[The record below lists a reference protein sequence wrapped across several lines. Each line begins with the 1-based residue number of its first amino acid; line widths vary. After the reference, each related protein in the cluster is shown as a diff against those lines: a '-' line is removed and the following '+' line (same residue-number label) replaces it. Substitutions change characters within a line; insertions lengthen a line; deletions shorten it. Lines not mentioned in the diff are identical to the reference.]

1 MSDYDQ
7 TKGELC
13 DKCGWAMKFPDE
25 PCRCE
30 LESENAALK
39 QRILDDNKAYG
50 CEIRDPSGTIWDY
63 AQKLQKENA
72 SLRED
77 KARMDHLACGF
88 DFPKLHDGKWHCFA
102 GEFFTLREAI
112 DAERKEAQP

>member
-1 MSDYDQ
+1 METEYQKLLNACKDYRAKLD
-7 TKGELC
+7 
-13 DKCGWAMKFPDE
+13 
-25 PCRCE
+25 E
-30 LESENAALK
+30 LE
-39 QRILDDNKAYG
+39 
-50 CEIRDPSGTIWDY
+50 
-63 AQKLQKENA
+63 KENA

-88 DFPKLHDGKWHCFA
+88 DFPKLYDGKWHCFA